1 MFRIVAVALAL
12 IGIGALVAGGIGS
25 VGAWMVG
32 GVFFVGKLLLFL
44 ALFGLI
50 AGFFLRSGS
59 GGPPP
64 WARKGWRR
72 PAAFGEQQGGTSRH
86 DQFEDWHRKA
96 HAREEVDSWVPDD
109 LDE

>member
-25 VGAWMVG
+25 AGAWIVG

-50 AGFFLRSGS
+50 AGFFFRGAG
-59 GGPPP
+59 GGPP
-64 WARKGWRR
+64 WAKRGWRQ
-72 PAAFGEQQGGTSRH
+72 PAPWNQQAVGEGR
-86 DQFEDWHRKA
+86 DEQFEDWHRRA

-109 LDE
+109 LDG

>member
-12 IGIGALVAGGIGS
+12 IGIGALVATGIGAA
-25 VGAWMVG
+25 GAWIVG

-44 ALFGLI
+44 LLFGLI
-50 AGFFLRSGS
+50 AGFFFRGS
-59 GGPPP
+59 RGGPP
-64 WARKGWRR
+64 WAKRGWRQTEAWNQ
-72 PAAFGEQQGGTSRH
+72 PAVGSGRH
-86 DQFEDWHRKA
+86 EQFEDWHRVA